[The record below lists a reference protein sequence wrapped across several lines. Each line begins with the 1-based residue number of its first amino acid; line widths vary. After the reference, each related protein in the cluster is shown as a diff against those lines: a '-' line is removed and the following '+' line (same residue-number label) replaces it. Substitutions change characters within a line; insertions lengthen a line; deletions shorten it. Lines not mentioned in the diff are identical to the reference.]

1 MKQNEIEGLLTV
13 PFLLVDLE
21 TVLKCSKIFYKIFP
35 AEKFVSFQSQW
46 SPIDLVF
53 LLRTSDIKYPFQ
65 SAALGIVQAWFDQL
79 TIRLASA
86 LDCTIVQ
93 TSLMS
98 LGLASVAPSN
108 KRIFDEPN
116 AEPKLAC
123 GLLRRGRKSAKRI
136 FDEPNAEPKLA
147 CGLLRRGRKS
157 AKRI

>member
-1 MKQNEIEGLLTV
+1 MFQL
-13 PFLLVDLE
+13 
-21 TVLKCSKIFYKIFP
+21 IFYKIF
-35 AEKFVSFQSQW
+35 EKLVSFQSQW

-98 LGLASVAPSN
+98 LGLVSVAPSN
-108 KRIFDEPN
+108 KRIFDDPN
-116 AEPKLAC
+116 AEAQAC
-123 GLLRRGRKSAKRI
+123 LWSAEARKKSVKRI
-136 FDEPNAEPKLA
+136 FISKIFHEIFN
-147 CGLLRRGRKS
+147 RTFQNS
-157 AKRI
+157 F

>member
-1 MKQNEIEGLLTV
+1 MFQL
-13 PFLLVDLE
+13 
-21 TVLKCSKIFYKIFP
+21 IFYEIFP

-46 SPIDLVF
+46 SPIDFIF

-98 LGLASVAPSN
+98 LGLASVAIS
-108 KRIFDEPN
+108 KQ
-116 AEPKLAC
+116 
-123 GLLRRGRKSAKRI
+123 LLKENVFVVVSQK
-136 FDEPNAEPKLA
+136 
-147 CGLLRRGRKS
+147 
-157 AKRI
+157 